1 MVDFKIVHDRH
12 SRDNH
17 GHDRHGLDGHN
28 GSGGPVKSVTPNPL
42 ADPATADI
50 AKLKGA
56 LLKDIQR
63 SIYVYRVDCGGCN
76 ACEIEIFASLTPI
89 FDVERFGIKVV
100 SSPRHADIL
109 LYTGAMTRSMRMP
122 ALRAYHA
129 APDPKICVA
138 YGACGCT
145 GGIFHDL
152 YCVWGGAD
160 RILPIDVYIP
170 GCPPTPPATIYGFA
184 MALGLLKQKLQ
195 ATETTADENVVVE
208 PRYPMVPPE
217 LRIALERQARRM
229 AGYWHGKQLAD
240 QYLSLL
246 TVDEPQLVAQQVHAV
261 LERADDPRTS
271 EIMSQLHEIYLGWLE
286 R

>member
-1 MVDFKIVHDRH
+1 MTDFKEQ
-12 SRDNH
+12 NLQP
-17 GHDRHGLDGHN
+17 GGNGHN
-28 GSGGPVKSVTPNPL
+28 GHRPL
-42 ADPATADI
+42 TVPSTQPEKDQATRL
-50 AKLKGA
+50 KLA

-63 SIYVYRVDCGGCN
+63 SVYVYRVDCGGCN
-76 ACEIEIFASLTPI
+76 ACEIEIFASITPL

-100 SSPRHADIL
+100 SSPRHADVL
-109 LYTGAMTRSMRMP
+109 LYTGAVTRSMRLP

-170 GCPPTPPATIYGFA
+170 GCPPTPGATIYGFA
-184 MALGLLKQKLQ
+184 MALGLLNQKLK
-195 ATETTADENVVVE
+195 ATEHTQADDEQ
-208 PRYPMVPPE
+208 VPPRFPNVPLD
-217 LRIALERQARRM
+217 LRIALEREARRM
-229 AGYWHGKQLAD
+229 AGYWHGKQLAE
-240 QYLSLL
+240 QYMSRLSL
-246 TVDEPQLVAQQVHAV
+246 DDPQAIEKQIRPLLNAQ
-261 LERADDPRTS
+261 DDPRSS
-271 EIMSQLHEIYLGWLE
+271 EIMNRLHGIYLSWLE